1 MRNRTLGNFEQANL
15 SFLENG
21 CMSHLQEVF
30 KEWEEA

>member
-1 MRNRTLGNFEQANL
+1 MRNRILGDFEQANS

-30 KEWEEA
+30 KEWEKS